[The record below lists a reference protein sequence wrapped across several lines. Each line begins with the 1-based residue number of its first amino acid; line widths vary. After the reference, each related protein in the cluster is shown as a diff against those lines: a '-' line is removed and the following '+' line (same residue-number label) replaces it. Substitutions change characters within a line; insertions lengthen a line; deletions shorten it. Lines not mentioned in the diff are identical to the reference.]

1 MRLTFYLVIG
11 MGLGMLIGG
20 TIGSILFGSDA
31 TGPLAL
37 VGIFVGGF
45 FSWQRAKQGGAA
57 AEK

>member
-11 MGLGMLIGG
+11 MGLGMVIGG
-20 TIGSILFGSDA
+20 TIGSILFGSDG

-37 VGIFVGGF
+37 VGILLGGL
-45 FSWQRAKQGGAA
+45 FSWQRVKRGGAA